1 MPSIDIHLVSYNSA
15 NTLQACLEAVLSQ
28 QTIFPITVRVI
39 DNGSTDESVAIARTC
54 GVEVHLA
61 GENLG
66 YAAAH
71 NRLIDLS
78 QGDYLLTLNP
88 DVFLIPDFVSQM
100 VDALASQP
108 SVGMAAGCLLRVE
121 HFGETP
127 TSLDGAGVY
136 LRRNRRQGLIGEHL
150 SAQERPNKPALIFGA
165 DGAAAFYRR
174 EMLEQARLQGEV
186 FDSDFWMHKEDVD
199 LAWRAQLLGWD
210 ALYVPTAV
218 AHHVRGFRPGRRER
232 VSPHMR
238 RIAARNRYLLLLKND
253 FPAHLLRDIFPV
265 LIYECGILAY
275 MLLKERQSL
284 RAYADAWHLRGK
296 MWAKRRELASK
307 RVRSWSELR
316 QWFC

>member
-15 NTLQACLEAVLSQ
+15 NTLQACLEAALSQ
-28 QTIFPITVRVI
+28 QIIFPITVRVI

-61 GENLG
+61 GKNLG

-78 QGDYLLTLNP
+78 RGDYLLTLNP
-88 DVFLIPDFVSQM
+88 DVLLMPDFVSHM
-100 VDALASQP
+100 VDALASRP
-108 SVGMAAGCLLRVE
+108 NVGMAAGCLLRVE
-121 HFGETP
+121 HLGELP
-127 TSLDGAGVY
+127 TRLDGVGLY
-136 LRRNRRQGLIGEHL
+136 LRRNRRQGLIGEHSL
-150 SAQERPNKPALIFGA
+150 VSERPNKSMPIFGA

-210 ALYVPTAV
+210 ALYVPTAI
-218 AHHVRGFRPGRRER
+218 AHHVRGFRPGQRER

-253 FPAHLLRDIFPV
+253 FPPHLLRDIFPLLV
-265 LIYECGILAY
+265 YEAGIFAY

-284 RAYADAWHLRGK
+284 RAYADAWSLRGK
-296 MWAKRRELASK
+296 MWAKRHELASK
-307 RVRSWSELR
+307 RVRSWRTLK
-316 QWFC
+316 QWFL